1 MKQRQSNFFNRA
13 IINANILQ
21 QYKILLSVAISN
33 GWLLR
38 GLFNSFAVEVLLVR
52 WTKKRGGRVGICL

>member
-1 MKQRQSNFFNRA
+1 MKQRQRNFFNRA

-33 GWLLR
+33 G
-38 GLFNSFAVEVLLVR
+38 
-52 WTKKRGGRVGICL
+52 